1 MDIIDTSQFD
11 IPLPK
16 SAGGLDNLKAASK
29 TLRNKLLQE
38 HVDAVN
44 PIRYEALTQAQREEL
59 KQYRQALLDLPQQAT
74 WPHVTW
80 PTKPTW
86 L

>member
-1 MDIIDTSQFD
+1 MDTIDTRQFD

-16 SAGGLDNLKAASK
+16 TADGLDGLKAASRA
-29 TLRNKLLQE
+29 LRNKLLQE

-44 PIRYEALTQAQREEL
+44 PIRYEFLTDQQRQQL
-59 KQYRQALLDLPQQAT
+59 RDYRQALLDLPQQPG
-74 WPHVTW
+74 WPAVAW
-80 PTKPTW
+80 PTKPDW